1 MPVEIEAKMK
11 VASLATVRDRLKAVG
26 AKAAGSVVE
35 MNTFF
40 DTDDRSLL
48 AKDEALR
55 LRVQRNVS
63 DGAAKFILTFKGPRQ
78 HGQLKSREEDE
89 LTVTDD
95 RDAIALL
102 RCLGYS
108 RVISFEKRRES
119 WKFEGCAV
127 ELDELPY
134 LGLFVEIEGPS
145 EDIVL
150 KVRKTL
156 TLADEPVVRAS
167 YIALLTTH
175 LQERGETQREI
186 RFPQAT

>member
-11 VASLATVRDRLKAVG
+11 VADLSIVRDRLKAVG

-35 MNTFF
+35 LNTFF
-40 DTDDRSLL
+40 DTEDRSLL
-48 AKDEALR
+48 AADEALR
-55 LRVQRNVS
+55 LRVKRNAT
-63 DGAAKFILTFKGPRQ
+63 DGKETYILTFKGPRQ

-89 LTVTDD
+89 LTVSND

-102 RCLGYS
+102 QCLGYS

-119 WKFEGCAV
+119 WKFEGCSI

-134 LGLFVEIEGPS
+134 LGSFVEIEGPRE
-145 EDIVL
+145 EDVL
-150 KVRKTL
+150 RVRETL
-156 TLADEPVVRAS
+156 DLGDEPVVRAS

-175 LQERGETQREI
+175 LQERGESQREI
-186 RFPQAT
+186 RFAPSA